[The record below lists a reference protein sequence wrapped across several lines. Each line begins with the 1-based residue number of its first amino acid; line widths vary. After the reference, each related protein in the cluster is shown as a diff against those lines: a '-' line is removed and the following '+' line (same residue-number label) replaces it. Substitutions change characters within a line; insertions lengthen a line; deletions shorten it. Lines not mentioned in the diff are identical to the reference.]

1 MPETNDHR
9 YDPHDDPR
17 DRSLRVGDKER
28 DGVGEILR
36 QRHTEGR
43 LDANEFE
50 ERLERSM
57 TAKTY
62 AQLDDLISDFPPATE
77 DRPRPSRAR
86 TRWTWRPVFL
96 LLPAVLIAAAIFGGH
111 LAWLAFPLFFFFV
124 VRPLIWRSWGG
135 GYWRA
140 GWACRARSTTRV

>member
-1 MPETNDHR
+1 MAETHDHQ
-9 YDPHDDPR
+9 YSLLDGPR

-28 DGVGEILR
+28 DAVAEMLR

-43 LDANEFE
+43 LDAHEFE

-57 TAKTY
+57 AAKTY
-62 AQLDDLISDFPPATE
+62 AQLDDLISDFPPARE
-77 DRPRPSRAR
+77 DRHGQSRVR
-86 TRWTWRPVFL
+86 TRGAWRPAFL
-96 LLPAVLIAAAIFGGH
+96 LLPAVLIVAAIFGAH
-111 LAWLAFPLFFFFV
+111 FAWLAFPLFFFFV

-140 GWACRARSTTRV
+140 GWACRPRGTTRV